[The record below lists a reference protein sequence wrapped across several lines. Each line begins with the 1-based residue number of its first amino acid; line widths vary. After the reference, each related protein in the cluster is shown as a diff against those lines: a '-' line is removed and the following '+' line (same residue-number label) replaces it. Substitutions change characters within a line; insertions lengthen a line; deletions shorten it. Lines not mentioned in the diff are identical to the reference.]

1 MFQAQQMLL
10 DNPAFADDV
19 DLLSMDKEDALIVF
33 EDHIRELEREEE
45 VDKEK
50 ERKLRRRIERKAR
63 ENFVDFLTEL
73 HDHGNILIS

>member
-1 MFQAQQMLL
+1 MLL